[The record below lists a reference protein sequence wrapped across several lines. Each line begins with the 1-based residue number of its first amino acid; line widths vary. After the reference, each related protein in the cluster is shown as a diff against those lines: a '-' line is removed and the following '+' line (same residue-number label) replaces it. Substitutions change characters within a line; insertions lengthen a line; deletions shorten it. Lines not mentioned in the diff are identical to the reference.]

1 MNIKMMP
8 VFIPAANHL
17 VKPTCLITI
26 LEMLPGSPLASDT
39 PERWSTAA
47 LAMSATRC
55 TMKLPSVSGV
65 EVCTCVD
72 MWHVCMCV
80 WESVVWV

>member
-1 MNIKMMP
+1 MNMNMMP
-8 VFIPAANHL
+8 VSIPAANHL
-17 VKPTCLITI
+17 VKPAI

-65 EVCTCVD
+65 GCVRV
-72 MWHVCMCV
+72 WICGMCV
-80 WESVVWV
+80 

>member
-1 MNIKMMP
+1 MP
-8 VFIPAANHL
+8 VSIPAVNHL
-17 VKPTCLITI
+17 VKPACLITI
-26 LEMLPGSPLASDT
+26 QEMLPGSPLASDT

-65 EVCTCVD
+65 GVCTCV
-72 MWHVCMCV
+72 HVCGEVCYVCVVCMCV
-80 WESVVWV
+80 CGV